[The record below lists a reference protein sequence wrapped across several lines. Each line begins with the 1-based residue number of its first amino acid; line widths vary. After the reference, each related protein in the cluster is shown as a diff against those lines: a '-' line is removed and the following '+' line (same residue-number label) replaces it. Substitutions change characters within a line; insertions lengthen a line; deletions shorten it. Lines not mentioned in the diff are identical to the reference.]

1 MGERILLLVDDEENI
16 LHALT
21 RLLRRDGYRILT
33 ANGGVA
39 ALDLLGRNPGVG
51 VIVADQRMPGM
62 NGTEFLRI
70 AKEQFPDTV
79 RLILSGY
86 TELKSVTDAINEGA
100 IYKFLTKP
108 WDDELLRANIR
119 EAFQRYDLAAENV
132 RLTAELARANEALAR
147 RVADQS
153 QTIDINQ
160 RVLEISREILE
171 QLPVGV
177 VGVGEDGQVAIAN
190 DRMHEFLGLTPG
202 TLIGSAAVM
211 SFPAPLH
218 ALMAG
223 GQRNAPHGGV
233 AVNGRTFTVYC
244 AHLGEHS
251 PARGCMLVLAP
262 EGES

>member
-33 ANGGVA
+33 ATGGEA
-39 ALDLLGRNPGVG
+39 ALALLAQHPGVG
-51 VIVADQRMPGM
+51 VIVADQRMPAM
-62 NGTEFLRI
+62 NGSEFLRA
-70 AKEQFPDTV
+70 AKERYPDTV

-119 EAFQRYDLAAENV
+119 EAFQRYDLAQENI
-132 RLTAELARANEALAR
+132 RLAAELARANEALAQ

-160 RVLEISREILE
+160 RVLEVSREILE
-171 QLPVGV
+171 RLPVGV
-177 VGVGEDGQVAIAN
+177 AGVGEDGLIAVAN
-190 DRMHEFLGLTPG
+190 DRLHEFLGLAPG
-202 TLIGSAAVM
+202 ALLGGAAVM
-211 SFPAPLH
+211 NFPAPLH
-218 ALMAG
+218 ALIAG
-223 GQRNAPHGGV
+223 AERNAPHRGI
-233 AVNGRTFTVYC
+233 AINGHPYTVYC
-244 AHLGEHS
+244 SHLGENS

-262 EGES
+262 ETES